1 MNDRID
7 VKMTMTKS
15 IHMLSMQQAINAAT
29 KMLDGF
35 FNSTHCYPESQ
46 ENHSSCRMTLVDHA
60 IQGTN
65 VCVEIKSEEI
75 IHATPHP
82 VSATPPADIQ
92 Q

>member
-1 MNDRID
+1 LNNRID

-15 IHMLSMQQAINAAT
+15 IRMLSMQHAINAAT
-29 KMLDGF
+29 KMLDGLS
-35 FNSTHCYPESQ
+35 NSTHFFPESQ
-46 ENHSSCRMTLVDHA
+46 ENDSSCRMTLVDHA

-65 VCVEIKSEEI
+65 VCVETKSEEI

-82 VSATPPADIQ
+82 VSVIPPADIQ